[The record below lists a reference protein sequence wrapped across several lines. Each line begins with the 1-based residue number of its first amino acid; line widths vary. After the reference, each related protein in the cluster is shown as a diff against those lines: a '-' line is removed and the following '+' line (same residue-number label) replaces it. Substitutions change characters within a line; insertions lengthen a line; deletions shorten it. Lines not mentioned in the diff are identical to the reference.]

1 MKAKSIITACAG
13 VLLAGAAATGFIG
26 WQAESQ
32 KVKNLEQQV
41 AALHLQDMRSA
52 VDRSVSKQMEE
63 IANEQREISDE
74 KREEALQ
81 QTRVANEMRLRSE
94 MERQNALIAERNAVA
109 SEKKALEASE
119 VAENQRQMA
128 EHQRLLAEL
137 SKQKADTL
145 SYIALGRSL
154 GSISTIQSQAGNEDI
169 ANLLSY
175 ASYLYTSRY
184 GGDIY
189 YPAVFQAL
197 MHSSQSVVSWTEHSG
212 AVMNVEYMP
221 GEDNRLVSVSN
232 YGEIIL
238 SERPR
243 VDELGSGIRQGDRLL
258 TRTLFKNNDFDFRD
272 VIINHST
279 GYIYAVSRSGHLV
292 IIQNDLKTV
301 KTIVLDNIE
310 HPMRLH
316 DISDNNLLII
326 GENSLGLFDTK
337 RNIIKG
343 TKQLDF
349 RVIKGS
355 RKNGL
360 PLLFD
365 DKGKM
370 HLVTGLENIDTEDVP
385 VPGTVTAYCESKNTG
400 IEAYGMN
407 DGTIWLIF
415 KNGKKQQLL
424 GHRSRISKMK
434 LNGRRLFSA
443 SYDGKVNLWIT
454 DNNKVEPMTLIE
466 TKNWIMH
473 FNFDST
479 KNTFWM
485 GDSKG
490 GLTAVN
496 ISIPIMVESVKK
508 KLTRDLTTEE
518 WNYFIGQSVPYE
530 SFIVKSE

>member
-1 MKAKSIITACAG
+1 MDSKTIITGVVG
-13 VLLAGAAATGFIG
+13 VLLAGAAATGFLG
-26 WQAESQ
+26 WKAERQ
-32 KVKNLEQQV
+32 KVEDLEKQV
-41 AALHLQDMRSA
+41 DAMRLQVMRSA
-52 VDRSVSKQMEE
+52 VDRSVSAQMEE

-74 KREEALQ
+74 KREEALK

-94 MERQNALIAERNAVA
+94 LERQNALIAEKNAVA

-119 VAENQRQMA
+119 IAENQREMA
-128 EHQRLLAEL
+128 EHQRLLAEM

-154 GSISTIQSQAGNEDI
+154 GSISTIQSQAGNEDV

-184 GGDIY
+184 RGDIY
-189 YPAVFQAL
+189 YPAIFQSL
-197 MHSSQSVVSWTEHSG
+197 MRSSQSMVSWTEHLG
-212 AVMNVEYMP
+212 AVMNLEYMP

-238 SERPR
+238 SER
-243 VDELGSGIRQGDRLL
+243 QGDRLK
-258 TRTLFKNNDFDFRD
+258 TNVLFRNKDYDFRD
-272 VIINHST
+272 VIINRTS
-279 GYIYAVSRSGHLV
+279 GRIYAVSRTGHLV
-292 IIQNDLKTV
+292 VVQEDLKTV
-301 KTIVLDNIE
+301 KTIVLDKIE
-310 HPMRLH
+310 HPIRLH
-316 DISDNNLLII
+316 DISENNLLVI
-326 GENSLGLFDTK
+326 GESSLGLFDIK
-337 RNIIKG
+337 RNILRA

-349 RVIKGS
+349 HITKGS
-355 RKNGL
+355 RKNNL

-365 DKGKM
+365 DQGKM
-370 HLVTGLENIDTEDVP
+370 HLVKGLENIETEDVP

-400 IEAYGMN
+400 IEAYGMS

-415 KNGKKQQLL
+415 KDGKRQRLL

-454 DNNKVEPMTLIE
+454 NNEKIEPMSLIE

-485 GDSKG
+485 GDAKG
-490 GLTAVN
+490 GLSAVN
-496 ISIPIMVESVKK
+496 ISIPSMVESVKK

-518 WNYFIGQSVPYE
+518 WNYYIGEGVPYE
-530 SFIVKSE
+530 SFK

>member
-1 MKAKSIITACAG
+1 MDSKTIITGFVG
-13 VLLAGAAATGFIG
+13 VLLAGAAATGFLG
-26 WQAESQ
+26 WKAERQ
-32 KVKNLEQQV
+32 KVEDLEKQV
-41 AALHLQDMRSA
+41 DAMRLQVMRSA
-52 VDRSVSKQMEE
+52 VDRSVSAQMEE

-74 KREEALQ
+74 KREEALK

-94 MERQNALIAERNAVA
+94 LERQNALIAEKNAVA

-119 VAENQRQMA
+119 IAENQREMA
-128 EHQRLLAEL
+128 EHQRLLAEM

-154 GSISTIQSQAGNEDI
+154 GSISTIQSQAGNEDV

-184 GGDIY
+184 HGDIY
-189 YPAVFQAL
+189 YPAIFQSL
-197 MHSSQSVVSWTEHSG
+197 MRSSQSMVSWTEHLG
-212 AVMNVEYMP
+212 AVMNLEYMP
-221 GEDNRLVSVSN
+221 GEYNRLVSVSN

-238 SERPR
+238 SER
-243 VDELGSGIRQGDRLL
+243 QGDRLKINV
-258 TRTLFKNNDFDFRD
+258 LFRNKDYDFRD
-272 VIINHST
+272 VIINRTS
-279 GYIYAVSRSGHLV
+279 GRIYAVSRTGHLV
-292 IIQNDLKTV
+292 VVQEDLKTV
-301 KTIVLDNIE
+301 KTIVLDKIE
-310 HPMRLH
+310 HPIRLH
-316 DISDNNLLII
+316 DISENNLLVI
-326 GENSLGLFDTK
+326 GESSLGLFDIK
-337 RNIIKG
+337 RNILRA

-349 RVIKGS
+349 HITKGS
-355 RKNGL
+355 RKNNL

-365 DKGKM
+365 DQGKM
-370 HLVTGLENIDTEDVP
+370 HLVTGLDNISTEDVP

-400 IEAYGMN
+400 IEAYGMS

-415 KNGKKQQLL
+415 KDGKKQQLL

-454 DNNKVEPMTLIE
+454 NNEKIEPMSLIE

-485 GDSKG
+485 GDAKG
-490 GLTAVN
+490 GLSAVN
-496 ISIPIMVESVKK
+496 ISIPSMVESVKK

-518 WNYFIGQSVPYE
+518 WNYYIGEGVPYE
-530 SFIVKSE
+530 SFK